1 MGISQKDL
9 LVSGL
14 VVVSQNVLLNLN
26 LKKIS
31 RMYNMYQI
39 TKYSFNQA
47 KKLGVIIEP
56 SKLKNKKIDI
66 YKDGKKIS
74 SIGGVKKD
82 GSYYK
87 DYPTYLKT
95 EGKEKAEKRKTAFK
109 KRHEKNRKKIGTNA
123 YYADRLL
130 W

>member
-1 MGISQKDL
+1 MG
-9 LVSGL
+9 
-14 VVVSQNVLLNLN
+14 VLL
-26 LKKIS
+26 
-31 RMYNMYQI
+31 Q
-39 TKYSFNQA
+39 
-47 KKLGVIIEP
+47 
-56 SKLKNKKIDI
+56 LKNKKIDI
-66 YKDGKKIS
+66 YKDGKKIA

-109 KRHEKNRKKIGTNA
+109 KRHEQNRKKIGTNA
-123 YYADRLL
+123 YYADMLL